1 MVLKQWQA
9 GSKVEGEEALLHYS
23 CRFLLQRAEQAFV
36 EIFDNLPNRALGKTL
51 NAVVMPTGRRWNKP
65 HDDLARDIA
74 KRVSTHSA
82 LRTKLLENT
91 WDADDGEQ
99 RNPLAR
105 YNALLVDYDRAEAI
119 YRTVNKAYAKGELP
133 QTALHPEAR
142 VEAGLEKG
150 LINEEDADFMR
161 IFEAEVLEMLTVD
174 DFAYDAFAKNK
185 STLIDHNGKPVPAP
199 KQAEENIK

>member
-1 MVLKQWQA
+1 M
-9 GSKVEGEEALLHYS
+9 
-23 CRFLLQRAEQAFV
+23 

-74 KRVSTHSA
+74 KRISTHSA
-82 LRTKLLENT
+82 LRSKLLENT

-119 YRTVNKAYAKGELP
+119 YRTLNKAYAKGELP

-150 LINEEDADFMR
+150 LISEEDAAFMR
-161 IFEAEVLEMLTVD
+161 TFEAEVLEMLTVD

-185 STLIDHNGKPVPAP
+185 STLIDHNGKATASP
-199 KQAEENIK
+199 KQEEANIK

>member
-1 MVLKQWQA
+1 M
-9 GSKVEGEEALLHYS
+9 
-23 CRFLLQRAEQAFV
+23 
-36 EIFDNLPNRALGKTL
+36 
-51 NAVVMPTGRRWNKP
+51 
-65 HDDLARDIA
+65 
-74 KRVSTHSA
+74 STHSA

-150 LINEEDADFMR
+150 L
-161 IFEAEVLEMLTVD
+161 MLTVD

-185 STLIDHNGKPVPAP
+185 STLIDHNGKPSPAP
-199 KQAEENIK
+199 KQTEENIK